1 MRELWNDR
9 SPRERILLLIAASL
23 FAVGMVYYMVVSP
36 LGRWRSAMER
46 DKEMATQTYSMIVEA
61 ASKGAVANAR
71 ALGAASSEPI
81 RNTLIQTARANAI
94 TLNFV
99 NRRPNGDVEANVD
112 AVEATLLYR
121 WLHQLEE
128 SSAIKAISVDI
139 AREQSNSGLVRAQLV
154 FGRAQ

>member
-1 MRELWNDR
+1 VKEFWNDR
-9 SPRERILLLIAASL
+9 SPRERILLLIAAGL
-23 FAVGMVYYMVVSP
+23 FAVGMVYYLVASP
-36 LGRWRSAMER
+36 LGQWRSAMER

-61 ASKGAVANAR
+61 ASKGADANAR
-71 ALGAASSEPI
+71 VPGAVSSEPI

-112 AVEATLLYR
+112 AVEAAVLYR
-121 WLHQLEE
+121 WLRQLEE
-128 SSAIKAISVDI
+128 SSAIKAISADI

>member
-1 MRELWNDR
+1 MREFWNDR
-9 SPRERILLLIAASL
+9 SPRERVLLLVAAGL
-23 FAVGMVYYMVVSP
+23 FAVAIAYYMIVSP

-46 DKEMATQTYSMIVEA
+46 DKEQAAQTYTMIVEA
-61 ASKGAVANAR
+61 ASKGAAANAR
-71 ALGAASSEPI
+71 TPSAVSSEPI

-112 AVEATLLYR
+112 AVEAAALYS
-121 WLHQLEE
+121 WLYQLEE
-128 SSAIKAISVDI
+128 RSAIKAISVDI

-154 FGRAQ
+154 FGRSQ